1 MFENKK
7 GGGRINPSVR
17 DGHAPIQI
25 GDTPQYGED
34 ELGKT
39 RIDTKL
45 NNMPWYKKLW
55 EREKL
60 LIFIVI
66 AVFLGLLIG
75 LLINNSVQKL
85 EEPSKGNALILIG
98 FPGEILMRMLKM
110 LILPL
115 IMTSLIVGLADLDQ
129 RSSGRLGRRAVLYY
143 MFTTGVAVLLGII
156 LVVSIN
162 PGSYGGDKQLEVNK
176 NQIKTRTMDTILDLL
191 RNMFPENIVQACIEQ
206 AQTPAKEMKIETSR
220 FVFSTSSN
228 DTHDAGQIT
237 MYNATHNISITS
249 NTVLVASKTVYRS
262 GTNILGI
269 VVFSIAIGLLLGKMG
284 KDARPFTQWIII
296 LNELIMKLVQFV
308 MWYSPIGIWSLV
320 TSKFASMNDI
330 SGTFQGLGYYM
341 STVIVG
347 LAIHSLL
354 VLPLTYFVATR
365 KNPFVFIKGTVQALL
380 TAFGTSSSSAT
391 LPVTFKCLE
400 NNNGIDKRVTRF
412 VLPIGATINMDGTA
426 LYEAVAAIFI
436 AQSTG
441 MSLSVGQYIA
451 ISLTATL
458 ASIGAAGIPQAGL
471 VTMLM
476 VLQTVGLPEEGVTLI
491 ISVDWFLDRI
501 RTTVNVLGDC
511 FGAGIVAHLS
521 EDDLNT
527 ALVSKT
533 FGEEVAA
540 FENMIGN
547 GGEVGSEIGSDDAE
561 SNGHEKHGE
570 DLPETKEKR
579 QSSTTSF

>member
-1 MFENKK
+1 MVYPLFE
-7 GGGRINPSVR
+7 SVSV
-17 DGHAPIQI
+17 HHQYFEQTPIQT
-25 GDTPQYGED
+25 GDRPRYGEE
-34 ELGKT
+34 ELGAVVLDLKT
-39 RIDTKL
+39 D
-45 NNMPWYKKLW
+45 NMPWYKKIW

-60 LIFIVI
+60 LIFIVT

-75 LLINNSVQKL
+75 LLINKPVQEL
-85 EEPSKGNALILIG
+85 EQPNKGNALILIG

-156 LVVSIN
+156 LVVSIK
-162 PGSYGGDKQLEVNK
+162 PGSFGGDKQLDINE

-191 RNMFPENIVQACIEQ
+191 RNMFPENIVQACVEQ
-206 AQTPAKEMKIETSR
+206 AQTTAKEIKIETSR
-220 FVFSTSSN
+220 FVFETSSN
-228 DTHDAGQIT
+228 DTYDVGQVM
-237 MYNATHNISITS
+237 MYNRTHNISITS
-249 NTVLVASKTVYRS
+249 KTVLVANKTAYRS

-284 KDARPFTQWIII
+284 KEAQHFTKWIII

-341 STVIVG
+341 STVIAG
-347 LAIHSLL
+347 LAIHSIF
-354 VLPLTYFVATR
+354 VLPLTFFLATR
-365 KNPFVFIKGTVQALL
+365 RNPFIFMKGTVQALL

-400 NNNGIDKRVTRF
+400 DNNGIDKRVTRF

-521 EDDLNT
+521 EEDLSN
-527 ALVSKT
+527 AVVSKEVKS
-533 FGEEVAA
+533 FDNAIENGGAVAA
-540 FENMIGN
+540 GD
-547 GGEVGSEIGSDDAE
+547 GVE
-561 SNGHEKHGE
+561 SNDES
-570 DLPETKEKR
+570 PETKAKTNT
-579 QSSTTSF
+579 STTTF

>member
-1 MFENKK
+1 MGEEKSAVNSKLLGQSYGTLFQP
-7 GGGRINPSVR
+7 GYVR
-17 DGHAPIQI
+17 QI
-25 GDTPQYGED
+25 SRMSWI
-34 ELGKT
+34 KS
-39 RIDTKL
+39 
-45 NNMPWYKKLW
+45 LW
-55 EREKL
+55 KREKL
-60 LIFIVI
+60 LIFIVL
-66 AVFLGLLIG
+66 AVLLGLLVG
-75 LLINNSVQKL
+75 LLINKPVQEL
-85 EEPSKGNALILIG
+85 EEPAKGNVLLLVG

-156 LVVSIN
+156 LVVSIK
-162 PGSYGGDKQLEVNK
+162 PGSYGGDKEFNK
-176 NQIKTRTMDTILDLL
+176 DADQPKTRTMDTILDLL

-206 AQTPAKEMKIETSR
+206 AATRAEEITIRTDRVYFPIINGTEMSGTIE
-220 FVFSTSSN
+220 
-228 DTHDAGQIT
+228 A
-237 MYNATHNISITS
+237 YNSTHNVSITKK
-249 NTVLVASKTVYRS
+249 TVLISGKTTYRS
-262 GTNILGI
+262 GTNVLGV

-284 KDARPFTQWIII
+284 TQAHSFIQWIKIF
-296 LNELIMKLVQFV
+296 NELIMKLVQYV

-320 TSKFASMNDI
+320 TNKFASMDDI
-330 SGTFQGLGYYM
+330 SGTFQGLAYYM
-341 STVIVG
+341 ATVISG
-347 LAIHSLL
+347 LVVHSFI
-354 VLPLTYFVATR
+354 VLPLTYFVLTR
-365 KNPFVFIKGTVQALL
+365 RNPFSFIKGTAQALL

-400 NNNGIDKRVTRF
+400 DNNGLDKRVTRF

-441 MSLSVGQYIA
+441 MSLNIGQYIA

-476 VLQTVGLPEEGVTLI
+476 VLQTVGLPEEAVTLI

-511 FGAGIVAHLS
+511 IGAGIVAHLS
-521 EDDLNT
+521 EGDLENP
-527 ALVSKT
+527 LENSYENEINIVEDVIRNGSKT
-533 FGEEVAA
+533 SYD
-540 FENMIGN
+540 IQ
-547 GGEVGSEIGSDDAE
+547 
-561 SNGHEKHGE
+561 
-570 DLPETKEKR
+570 TKEHR
-579 QSSTTSF
+579 NASTTSF